1 MDGILLIDKPSGMT
15 SHDVVDFI
23 RRKFRIKR
31 VGHSGTLDPMA
42 TGLLIILL
50 GRATR
55 LSRSFAEFDKE
66 YEASLTLGEST
77 DTQDA
82 QGKTVFKSDIEGLDE
97 SQINEGFLRFKGE
110 IEQIPPMVSA
120 IKYKGKRL
128 YELARN
134 NQIVPRQP
142 RKVQIYKLEITKI
155 DLPRVDFH
163 IVCSKGTYIRTLCE
177 DIGKRLGCGG
187 YLSRLRRIRIGPYI
201 LSKAISLDEVSI
213 DRVLHLFGRDS
224 VSTTIYKNLG

>member
-23 RRKFRIKR
+23 RRKFHIKR

-50 GRATR
+50 GRATKF
-55 LSRSFAEFDKE
+55 SKMFAELDKE
-66 YEASLTLGEST
+66 YEATLTLGEST

-97 SQINEGFLRFKGE
+97 NQINEGFLRFKGE

-128 YELARN
+128 YELARK

-142 RKVQIYKLEITKI
+142 RKVRIYKLEITKI

-177 DIGKRLGCGG
+177 DIGKGLGCGG
-187 YLSRLRRIRIGPYI
+187 HLSRLIRTRIGPYT
-201 LSKAISLDEVSI
+201 LTEAVSLDKVSV
-213 DRVLHLFGRDS
+213 DNGSYLRFREF
-224 VSTTIYKNLG
+224 